1 MADVTAGHSFATT
14 QPMGSSLARR
24 ILWFCFH
31 TTALISFALLAAL
44 SVGAAGPTPLEAA
57 QFTFLG
63 LGQVAA
69 FIWSIRQGGPEADW
83 RAWLGLVG
91 ITGAAAATSYLLS
104 VASIDAQTLVA
115 IAFGVTAPYLA
126 PWISRTASS
135 DGRKRPSASMISGIA
150 IVQMAWLAAHSVLSL
165 FGVGLEV
172 TPLQTIILYAFVL
185 LQTAAAFWVHAQ
197 LDGQLPVKFGG
208 DPQRDHISGL
218 GVFALLAFI
227 ATIVALG
234 LWATIQANGAYI
246 SQSAGVAVIAGL
258 ALAFGIVA
266 IAPFIKVGDG
276 FLRALRE
283 SKFVR
288 WIGSVVSAVDGWLVF
303 SLAGAFGASQESLS
317 SRYALLVGHLL
328 PSAILGW
335 YLPAPWGLI
344 PLTWAFI
351 GAMSVARRWAW
362 IEEDRENAMLNR
374 RFEGPHIKVGFSQDL
389 RDEALVGFMSL
400 FWLVPL
406 ALRQAHIALGGDLFQ
421 LAQASTVNDF
431 WAWLS
436 FFGTELAKAVPFVDW
451 AEIYQVRGDAPIHLD
466 DTSVGPAQHVIFG
479 TRIVVDLVFLA
490 ALLQAISISQRT
502 AKLKEMFYKDGTL
515 NRLDP
520 FTELNAFK
528 GLVEGERG
536 NWRMKE
542 PVPEPFLS
550 YDEDRLEELH
560 IAHEQSAVGFA
571 AADLMRRNAL
581 RTPELL
587 VVSEVK
593 KPRPDVDKIDEYLE
607 AARLRGDELSVHD
620 LKAARYILNTSATL
634 KGVREQIA
642 KVIGDNWR
650 AKGAVAALCD
660 MVIGAARDGRA
671 EVRLVAL
678 QGLYSAA
685 VQGDRDARVT
695 IQWAAKNETA
705 NRPKEVAAAW
715 LDDHPGWRDS

>member
-1 MADVTAGHSFATT
+1 MADVTASGAFDAPQQT
-14 QPMGSSLARR
+14 GSTIARR

-31 TTALISFALLAAL
+31 ATALISFALLAAL
-44 SVGAAGPTPLEAA
+44 SVGATGPTPLEAA
-57 QFTFLG
+57 QFAFLG
-63 LGQVAA
+63 AGQIAA
-69 FIWSIRQGGPEADW
+69 FVWSINRDGPEADW
-83 RAWLGLVG
+83 RAWVGLVG
-91 ITGAAAATSYLLS
+91 VTAAAAAVSYSLN
-104 VASIDAQTLVA
+104 VAHVEAQTLVA
-115 IAFGVTAPYLA
+115 IIFGVTTPYLA
-126 PWISRTASS
+126 PWIARTTSR
-135 DGRKRPSASMISGIA
+135 DGKKRPSASVISGIA
-150 IVQMAWLAAHSVLSL
+150 IIQMAWLAVHSVLSQL
-165 FGVGLEV
+165 GVGLAV
-172 TPLQTIILYAFVL
+172 APLQAVFLYGFVL

-208 DPQRDHISGL
+208 APQRDHISGL

-227 ATIVALG
+227 GVIIALG

-246 SQSAGVAVIAGL
+246 SQSAGVTVIVGL
-258 ALAFGIVA
+258 AVAFAIVA
-266 IAPFIKVGDG
+266 VAPFIKVGDRLLKS
-276 FLRALRE
+276 LRD
-283 SKFVR
+283 SKLVR
-288 WIGSVVSAVDGWLVF
+288 WIGGVVSSVDGWLVF
-303 SLAGAFGASQESLS
+303 SLAGAFGASQETLS

-335 YLPAPWGLI
+335 YLPAPWGLV
-344 PLTWAFI
+344 PLAWAFV

-374 RFEGPHIKVGFSQDL
+374 RFEGAHIKVGFSQDL

-406 ALRQAHIALGGDLFQ
+406 ALRQAHVALGGDLFQ
-421 LAQASTVNDF
+421 LAQPSTLNDF

-466 DTSVGPAQHVIFG
+466 DAQVGAAQHVIFG

-502 AKLKEMFYKDGTL
+502 SKLKEMFYKDGTL

-542 PVPEPFLS
+542 PIPEPFLS
-550 YDEDRLEELH
+550 YDEDRLEELQ
-560 IAHEQSAVGFA
+560 IAHEHGAVGFA
-571 AADLMRRNAL
+571 AADLIRRNAL

-593 KPRPDVDKIDEYLE
+593 KPRPDVDKIEEYLE
-607 AARLRGDELSVHD
+607 AARGQGDALSVHD
-620 LKAARYILNTSATL
+620 LKAAHYILNTSATL
-634 KGVREQIA
+634 KSVREQIA

-650 AKGAVAALCD
+650 ASGAIGALCD
-660 MVIGAARDGRA
+660 LVIGAARDGRA
-671 EVRLVAL
+671 EVRLIAL

-685 VQGDRDARVT
+685 VSGNRDARVT
-695 IQWAAKNETA
+695 IRWAANNETA
-705 NRPKEVAAAW
+705 NRPRDLAASW
-715 LDDHPGWRDS
+715 LRDHPDWLEN